1 MPFEVID
8 NVAKVASQIGCFP
21 DGVRVEPRKLTRRG
35 GTGHTSYIKVTVGA
49 QLAKKLVWRNEAQR
63 IDLAF
68 GTGRDAG
75 KIRASVNISAGQFI
89 ARRDRQGRFVF
100 TINAAT
106 ADGLFALDFPAFDIE
121 HVEPVCETNTPPALV
136 FKASDAMLAVD

>member
-1 MPFEVID
+1 MAFETIE
-8 NVAKVASQIGCFP
+8 NVAKVAGQIAAFP
-21 DGVRVEPRKLTRRG
+21 DGVRVEARAMKMRKG
-35 GTGHTSYIKVTVGA
+35 GGAARYIKVIVGA
-49 QLAKKLVWRNEAQR
+49 QLAKKLVWRDEQQR

-75 KIRASVNISAGQFI
+75 KIRAAVNASAGQFM
-89 ARRDRQGRFVF
+89 AKRDRQGRFTF

-106 ADGLFALDFPAFDIE
+106 AEGLFALEFPSFDIPQLD
-121 HVEPVCETNTPPALV
+121 PVHEINTPPALV